1 MSEYEEAEEVMKR
14 IEEAAGTKSGKM
26 LVKGTMLLKGDEMIR
41 TSFDNT
47 TSEALKKYI
56 CDQMKD
62 LCNYFVR
69 EQNPLDKVEFVRVDY
84 KEKLSRDN
92 RYQVDL
98 AVEGDLHAVV
108 VQEYKVRDLRVRPK
122 EQKDIKGYLHVQKYF
137 FFPTLDK

>member
-1 MSEYEEAEEVMKR
+1 MKR

-69 EQNPLDKVEFVRVDY
+69 EQNPTDEIEFIRVDY
-84 KEKLSRDN
+84 KKGRSKDTG
-92 RYQVDL
+92 YQVNL
-98 AVEGDLHAVV
+98 AIEGDCHALV
-108 VQEYKVRDLRVRPK
+108 VQEYNVRDLRVRPK
-122 EQKDIKGYLHVQKYF
+122 EQKDIKGYQHVQKNYF
-137 FFPTLDK
+137 HPNLDK

>member
-41 TSFDNT
+41 TTFDNT

-62 LCNYFVR
+62 LCNLFAR
-69 EQNPLDKVEFVRVDY
+69 EQNPDDTVQFIRIDY
-84 KEKLSRDN
+84 KEKLSKDT
-92 RYQVDL
+92 RYQVNL
-98 AVEGDLHAVV
+98 AVEGDCNAVV
-108 VQEYKVRDLRVRPK
+108 VQEYKIRDLRLRPK
-122 EQKDIKGYLHVQKYF
+122 EQKDIKGYQHVQRNYF
-137 FFPTLDK
+137 YPTLDK